1 MNRTSTRASGTSGL
15 VRSLSTGAG
24 FGLTGGFGRIYGL
37 ALLLLVLLFVM
48 LTFRGRAPRALERV
62 FEQPAVVDDAM
73 LAARREQVAQLFGGA
88 FVDAADIDGFR
99 ETPGYRRLIQ
109 VLSDHTPP
117 ASEAAAAPPLFDRE
131 AALHT
136 PDLLRGQQ
144 FKVRGYIG
152 KHWAQK
158 LDQPVFQVTDVWRA
172 VVADQDAEGGI
183 IVDVVDRP
191 PALREQR
198 DEVEFVGYFYRLVR
212 YETAANRVVEVP
224 YLLARSLSIVP
235 DAPPAGPAV
244 ADPATLVV
252 LVAMAG
258 MVVWGMVRV
267 LRTHRSRPV
276 VRWRAP
282 YLHSTSVHQDQKS

>member
-1 MNRTSTRASGTSGL
+1 MDNRTSKGTSGVTRL
-15 VRSLSTGAG
+15 ISTGAG

-37 ALLLLVLLFVM
+37 VLLLLVLLFVM
-48 LTFRGRAPRALERV
+48 LTFKGRAPRALERV
-62 FEQPAVVDDAM
+62 FTPPAVVDDAA
-73 LAARREQVAQLFGGA
+73 LAARREQVALLYGGA

-131 AALHT
+131 LALRT

-144 FKVRGYIG
+144 FKVRGYVG
-152 KHWAQK
+152 DHWAQK
-158 LDQPVFQVTDVWRA
+158 LDQPVFQVTDVWRVFLA
-172 VVADQDAEGGI
+172 EQDGAGGMV
-183 IVDVVDRP
+183 VDVIDRP
-191 PALREQR
+191 PALAQQR
-198 DEVEFVGYFYRLVR
+198 DEVEFTGFFYRLVR
-212 YETAANRVVEVP
+212 YETKADKVVEVP

-235 DAPPAGPAV
+235 DAPRVGPGIG
-244 ADPATLVV
+244 DPATLVI